1 MGGTS
6 GVLEACPR
14 KCMVPQLSV
23 NKAQRRNRDRSARV
37 LKLSSSTST
46 RCDKVRVLASH
57 GLGGRASDARQG
69 KASALGSKTMSDVS
83 GGTAPDEEFSEV
95 GQICAVLG
103 TQWGDEGKG
112 KLVDAMAQTFDV
124 VARAQGGANAGHTI
138 YSPDGTK

>member
-1 MGGTS
+1 
-6 GVLEACPR
+6 
-14 KCMVPQLSV
+14 MV
-23 NKAQRRNRDRSARV
+23 
-37 LKLSSSTST
+37 
-46 RCDKVRVLASH
+46 
-57 GLGGRASDARQG
+57 
-69 KASALGSKTMSDVS
+69 SALGQSAVNVGKNEQREE
-83 GGTAPDEEFSEV
+83 DEEFAEV